1 MVDGGILHEGLESEG
16 TGTQGRIRCPAR
28 RSRRDYSVGLNLC
41 HGLTGVVQNRLLT
54 MTNPCWVTRSEI
66 ASCHE
71 KAYATLPLADATRLL
86 FFKNESETVE
96 FGQGVSW
103 RDVPLCTLSEGL
115 SHSDE

>member
-16 TGTQGRIRCPAR
+16 TGTQGRIRCLTR
-28 RSRRDYSVGLNLC
+28 RPRRDHPVSLNM
-41 HGLTGVVQNRLLT
+41 GRDPKGDVIDRLVT
-54 MTNPCWVTRSEI
+54 MTNSRWVIRSEI

-103 RDVPLCTLSEGL
+103 RDVPLCTPFAE
-115 SHSDE
+115 HY